1 MEQWDRME
9 RELISLKE
17 QGLYRNMT
25 VFDTAQTSVVEVEG
39 EKQHLFC
46 SNAYLDLCDD
56 QKTKTCVAAVLEEY
70 GVGSGGSRLTTG
82 SSRLH
87 MELEATLAAFKKREA
102 ALVFNTGYMANVG
115 IISALA
121 GKGDVIFSDALNHA
135 SIIDGCRL
143 SGAEIVVYRH
153 NDMEDLEEKLSAY
166 KGKGGLIVSDGV
178 FSMDGDIVNLPEFYA
193 LAKKYGFL
201 SMIDEAHATGVIGAS
216 GRGTEEYYGMEGSV
230 DILMGTLS
238 KAVGAEGG
246 YVCGSRLLIT
256 YLVNKARSFIFS
268 TALSPVTMAAAKCG
282 LERIMEEPERVMR
295 LQENIRY
302 FCGLLKERNLIK
314 EAGFSG
320 NGLGETAIIPI
331 IVGDEKRAMEIMKCL
346 REKGYF
352 ISAIRYPTV
361 ERGSARL
368 RVTLMSSH
376 TREMLLGLAD
386 ALAECM
392 KECVERREVEYE

>member
-1 MEQWDRME
+1 MGQWDRME
-9 RELISLKE
+9 EELMSLKK
-17 QGLYRNMT
+17 QDLYRSMVT
-25 VFDTAQTSVVEVEG
+25 FDTAQTSNVEVEG

-46 SNAYLDLCDD
+46 SNAYLDLCNDRKVKD
-56 QKTKTCVAAVLEEY
+56 YATAALEEY

-82 SSRLH
+82 NSRLH
-87 MELEATLAAFKKREA
+87 VELEQTIAGFKKREA

-115 IISALA
+115 TISALV

-143 SGAEIVVYRH
+143 SGAKVLIYRH
-153 NDMEDLEEKLSAY
+153 NDMEDLEEKVAAHAGQY
-166 KGKGGLIVSDGV
+166 GLIVSDGV
-178 FSMDGDIVNLPEFYA
+178 FSMDGDIVNLPELIR
-193 LAKKYGFL
+193 LAEKYHFFT
-201 SMIDEAHATGVIGAS
+201 MIDEAHATGVIGHA
-216 GRGTEEYYGMEGSV
+216 GGGTEEYYGMEGSV

-256 YLVNKARSFIFS
+256 YLMNKARSFIFS
-268 TALSPVTMAAAKCG
+268 TSLSPVTMAAAKCG
-282 LERIMEEPERVMR
+282 IERIMKEPQRVAR
-295 LQENIRY
+295 LQENIGY
-302 FCGLLKERNLIK
+302 FCGLLEERGIFVNR
-314 EAGFSG
+314 
-320 NGLGETAIIPI
+320 ETAIIPI
-331 IVGDEKRAMEIMKCL
+331 IVGDEKKAMEIMKRL

-368 RVTLMSSH
+368 RIALMSSH
-376 TREMLLGLAD
+376 TKEELLGLAD

-392 KECVERREVEYE
+392 KECR